1 MELTVWSFFVLRE
14 NKPHVLDDLPS
25 ADTDAKRVA
34 RENGLRQEVSN
45 GEAEAEAREEA
56 VAPEPASNGSPE
68 PEICTDQQPLQ
79 TEAEP
84 PAEQT
89 DRSNVGPQVRC
100 FTFIIFTIFFFIFLI
115 FFDLPHNSSRSNH
128 ISPN

>member
-89 DRSNVGPQVRC
+89 DRSNVEPQVRY
-100 FTFIIFTIFFFIFLI
+100 FTFIIFIIIIFFTMFLKH
-115 FFDLPHNSSRSNH
+115 L
-128 ISPN
+128 

>member
-1 MELTVWSFFVLRE
+1 MTVWSFFVLRE

-45 GEAEAEAREEA
+45 GEAEEEAREEEEA
-56 VAPEPASNGSPE
+56 APEPASNGSPE
-68 PEICTDQQPLQ
+68 PEICTDQQPLETQ
-79 TEAEP
+79 AEP

-89 DRSNVGPQVRC
+89 DRSNVEPQVRC

-115 FFDLPHNSSRSNH
+115 FLDLP
-128 ISPN
+128 